1 MEFVAIIIFRSLAN
15 LYSIVL
21 KEQYY
26 ITCSF
31 SHPLESLWDI

>member
-26 ITCSF
+26 MTFSF
-31 SHPLESLWDI
+31 SHPLGSLWDI